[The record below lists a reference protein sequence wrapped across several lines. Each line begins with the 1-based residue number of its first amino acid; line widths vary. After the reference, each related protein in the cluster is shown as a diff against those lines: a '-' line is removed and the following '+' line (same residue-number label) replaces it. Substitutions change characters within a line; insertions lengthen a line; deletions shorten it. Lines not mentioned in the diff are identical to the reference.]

1 MVDGAT
7 KGDVLAVYIES
18 IIPRGQNPRGTVCMI
33 PNFGGLTG
41 TDYTATLNES
51 LPEKVKKVNVDETG
65 AYWSDTLTIPYRPHI
80 GAIGCSPEIDS
91 ITSLAADSYG
101 RTIDTS
107 GIIPSKINDITMPSA
122 ASWRFIRE
130 AIGL

>member
-1 MVDGAT
+1 
-7 KGDVLAVYIES
+7 
-18 IIPRGQNPRGTVCMI
+18 MI

-65 AYWSDTLTIPYRPHI
+65 VYWSDTLTLPYRPHI

-91 ITSLAADSYG
+91 ITTLAPDSYG
-101 RTIDTS
+101 GYMD
-107 GIIPSKINDITMPSA
+107 IPEITTGSITYFTVPSPRAPRFRRA
-122 ASWRFIRE
+122 AP
-130 AIGL
+130 GC